1 MNILITG
8 GFGLIGR
15 SLVSELSNNNN
26 NFNIFLISRNIKPEN
41 TATNIV
47 TIHHDLLVP
56 IPVEKI
62 PKDINVVIH
71 LAAIAHKTSSEI
83 MRINCLM
90 TRNITDAFLNKKVK
104 FIFFSS
110 VAVYGEANRLF
121 PIKTSDF
128 CKPYSS
134 YGLGKLKDEEIIS
147 SSFKDFII
155 LRLCPVIEGD
165 DTDLLKRVYLPKT
178 KIKYKSSYNRAY
190 SFLSHRT
197 IFKSINSIIHE
208 NEITNKIINLKDP
221 SNYNESDILKK
232 YNGKEVKIPLLISMP
247 LFYFLNLFSFFPKI
261 YTINCLLTKM
271 LKSNTYE

>member
-1 MNILITG
+1 
-8 GFGLIGR
+8 
-15 SLVSELSNNNN
+15 
-26 NFNIFLISRNIKPEN
+26 
-41 TATNIV
+41 
-47 TIHHDLLVP
+47 
-56 IPVEKI
+56 
-62 PKDINVVIH
+62 
-71 LAAIAHKTSSEI
+71 

-90 TRNITDAFLNKKVK
+90 TKNITDAFLNKKVK

-121 PIKTSDF
+121 PIKISDF

-178 KIKYKSSYNRAY
+178 KIKYRSSYNRAY

-197 IFKSINSIIHE
+197 IFKSINSINE
-208 NEITNKIINLKDP
+208 NEITNKIINLKDS

-232 YNGKEVKIPLLISMP
+232 YNGKEVKIPLLITMP
-247 LFYFLNLFSFFPKI
+247 LFYFLNLFSFLPKFI
-261 YTINCLLTKM
+261 PLIVY
-271 LKSNTYE
+271 

>member
-26 NFNIFLISRNIKPEN
+26 FNIFLISRNNKSEN
-41 TATNIV
+41 TIQNIV
-47 TIHHDLLVP
+47 IIDHDLLAP
-56 IPVEKI
+56 IPDEKI
-62 PKDINVVIH
+62 PNDINVVIH
-71 LAAIAHKTSSEI
+71 LAAIAHKTSSDV
-83 MRINCLM
+83 MGINCLM
-90 TRNITDAFLNKKVK
+90 TKNIKDAFLSKKVK

-110 VAVYGEANRLF
+110 VAVYGEANRVF
-121 PIKTSDF
+121 PIKTTDF

-134 YGLGKLKDEEIIS
+134 YGLGKLKDEEMIS

-155 LRLCPVIEGD
+155 LRVCPVIEGD

-178 KIKYKSSYNRAY
+178 KIKYRSAYNRAY
-190 SFLSHRT
+190 SFTSHRT
-197 IFKSINSIIHE
+197 IFKSINSTINE
-208 NEITNKIINLKDP
+208 NEIQNKIINLKDT
-221 SNYNESDILKK
+221 SNYYETDILKK

-247 LFYFLNLFSFFPKI
+247 LFNFLNIFSFIPKI

>member
-8 GFGLIGR
+8 GLGLIGR

-26 NFNIFLISRNIKPEN
+26 NNIFLISRNIKPEN
-41 TATNIV
+41 SATNIV
-47 TIHHDLLVP
+47 TINHDLLAP
-56 IPVEKI
+56 IPAEKI
-62 PKDINVVIH
+62 PKDINILIH
-71 LAAIAHKTSSEI
+71 LAAIAHKTSSDI
-83 MRINCLM
+83 MRINCLI
-90 TRNITDAFLNKKVK
+90 TKNITDAFLNKKVK

-134 YGLGKLKDEEIIS
+134 YGLGKLKDEELIS

-155 LRLCPVIEGD
+155 LRLCPVIDGD
-165 DTDLLKRVYLPKT
+165 DTDLLKRVYFPNT
-178 KIKYKSSYNRAY
+178 KIKYRSPYNRIY
-190 SFLSHRT
+190 SFLSHKT
-197 IFKSINSIIHE
+197 IFESINSIIHE

-221 SNYNESDILKK
+221 TNYNEIDILKK
-232 YNGKEVKIPLLISMP
+232 YIGKEVKIPLLITLP
-247 LFYFLNLFSFFPKI
+247 LFYFLNFFSFIPKI

>member
-15 SLVSELSNNNN
+15 NLVSELLNNN
-26 NFNIFLISRNIKPEN
+26 NFNIFLISRDTKSQD

-47 TIHHDLLVP
+47 TIHHDLLQPVP
-56 IPVEKI
+56 LEKI

-83 MRINCLM
+83 MGINCLM
-90 TRNITDAFLNKKVK
+90 TKNITDAFLNKKVK

-121 PIKTSDF
+121 PIKISDF

-134 YGLGKLKDEEIIS
+134 YGLGKLKDEKIIS
-147 SSFKDFII
+147 SSFIDFIV

-178 KIKYKSSYNRAY
+178 KIKYRSPYNREY

-197 IFKSINSIIHE
+197 IFKSINNILSE
-208 NEITNKIINLKDP
+208 NKITNKIINLKDP
-221 SNYNESDILKK
+221 SNYNETDILKK

>member
-26 NFNIFLISRNIKPEN
+26 FNIFLISRNNKSEN
-41 TATNIV
+41 TIQNIV
-47 TIHHDLLVP
+47 IIDHDLLAP
-56 IPVEKI
+56 IPDEKI
-62 PKDINVVIH
+62 PDDINIVIH
-71 LAAIAHKTSSEI
+71 LAAIAHKTSSDV
-83 MRINCLM
+83 MGINCLM
-90 TRNITDAFLNKKVK
+90 TKNITDAFLNKKVK

-110 VAVYGEANRLF
+110 VAVYGEANRVF
-121 PIKTSDF
+121 PIKTTDF

-134 YGLGKLKDEEIIS
+134 YGLGKLKDEEMIS

-155 LRLCPVIEGD
+155 LRVCPVIEGD

-178 KIKYKSSYNRAY
+178 KIKYRSAYNRAY
-190 SFLSHRT
+190 SFTSHRT
-197 IFKSINSIIHE
+197 IFKSINSTINE
-208 NEITNKIINLKDP
+208 NEIQNKIINLKDT
-221 SNYNESDILKK
+221 SNYYETDILKK

-247 LFYFLNLFSFFPKI
+247 LFNFLNIFSFIPKI